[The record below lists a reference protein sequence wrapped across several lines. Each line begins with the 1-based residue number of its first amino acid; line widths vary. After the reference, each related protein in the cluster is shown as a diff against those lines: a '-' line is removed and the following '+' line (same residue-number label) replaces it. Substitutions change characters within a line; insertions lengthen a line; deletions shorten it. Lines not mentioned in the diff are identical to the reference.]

1 MSWLERTCGW
11 LAWSVGGLWLAG
23 CGVPPWP
30 VPVPPDA
37 NTVCETQPGGA
48 DSVTRVDVPLPLCGG
63 QPSCAERDRLRSFL
77 AEQVARC
84 RATPG
89 ARTLPVEIEAVVTA
103 LAKGPFSTN
112 DFPRSASA
120 LPEAFRDQKP
130 QVALDGSRTL
140 HEDSSAVLYRGFW
153 WTFWDRQALTELP
166 TSKASGFSHLIV
178 FPEFE
183 GRDPCA
189 ELR

>member
-1 MSWLERTCGW
+1 MLF
-11 LAWSVGGLWLAG
+11 LAG

-30 VPVPPDA
+30 VPVPPDPHLSGEA
-37 NTVCETQPGGA
+37 QPSGVER
-48 DSVTRVDVPLPLCGG
+48 VTRVDVPLPLCGG
-63 QPSCAERDRLRSFL
+63 QPSCPERDRLRSFL

-89 ARTLPVEIEAVVTA
+89 AHTVPVEIEAVVTA
-103 LAKGPFSTN
+103 LAKGPFSMN
-112 DFPRSASA
+112 DFPRSATT

-130 QVALDGSRTL
+130 QVALDGSRVV
-140 HEDSSAVLYRGFW
+140 HEDSSALLYRGFW

-166 TSKASGFSHLIV
+166 TAKSSAFSHLIV